1 MKDPEEDRWRKKYPH
16 FPGVQK
22 CVELLRSSNVKGTWV
37 NIICLEL
44 QAHAASNLSELVAA
58 INAEEDERVKILL
71 LAALAESGLPE
82 AVPVFEEYLQ
92 SVQESLR
99 YWAKFGLE
107 KAGTREARTALWNYR
122 NS

>member
-1 MKDPEEDRWRKKYPH
+1 MTDPEEERWRKKYPY

-22 CVELLRSSNVKGTWV
+22 CADLLRNSNVNGTWV
-37 NIICLEL
+37 DIICLEL
-44 QAHAASNLSELVAA
+44 QDHTANHLSELVAA
-58 INAEEDERVKILL
+58 INAEEDEGVKILL